1 MQHRWDPSMGWGQ
14 IEFLPGYVKLGSS
27 TFKTPS
33 IYQGLLVYL
42 HFHIPKWINTHILL
56 SNLPQSFWGNNYN
69 YTVVLQ
75 SETFW
80 CLFLQGFLMHIWSH
94 ESACVSRLGPPRTH
108 RFPSKHDAFPRIWGS
123 LQFPRFEIHPNLW
136 RPWNNVTCTTLN
148 VSYWC
153 WTVINDTCISASN
166 AKEWRSWILY
176 DPQSLSPIFDPGKA
190 YKVHG
195 LASVRATGQSLPDFC
210 QLDMNL
216 MNYVIQ
222 HLMFV
227 NCKT

>member
-1 MQHRWDPSMGWGQ
+1 MQHRWDPSTGWGQ

-94 ESACVSRLGPPRTH
+94 ESAWVCLQIRASQNPQISFKTWRISKDFGGPCNSLGSRYTQIYEDPETMSPAPP
-108 RFPSKHDAFPRIWGS
+108 SMW
-123 LQFPRFEIHPNLW
+123 
-136 RPWNNVTCTTLN
+136 
-148 VSYWC
+148 
-153 WTVINDTCISASN
+153 
-166 AKEWRSWILY
+166 
-176 DPQSLSPIFDPGKA
+176 
-190 YKVHG
+190 
-195 LASVRATGQSLPDFC
+195 ATGVEQS
-210 QLDMNL
+210 
-216 MNYVIQ
+216 
-222 HLMFV
+222 
-227 NCKT
+227 